1 MKTLAPAPLSFFLAA
16 FLTVFLARPA
26 MAELYQW
33 KDENGRVHFSDTKP
47 GSNAAANTVQQSDA
61 QRPSGRK
68 NSDNSTAGSSSSSQE
83 RQQRLLQVMQQEAE
97 QKEKDRQSSERSRQ
111 QREAECNK
119 LREHQSSSAG
129 RRLFHTDKKD
139 ENGDLIYLDDKE
151 RAAYDQQIAAA
162 IAENCP

>member
-1 MKTLAPAPLSFFLAA
+1 MKILFPALLSFFLTA
-16 FLTVFLARPA
+16 FLATPA
-26 MAELYQW
+26 LAELYQW

-47 GSNAAANTVQQSDA
+47 GSSSANVNTVQQPDA

-68 NSDNSTAGSSSSSQE
+68 NADSSNTGSSSSQE
-83 RQQRLLQVMQQEAE
+83 RQQRLLQVMKQESE
-97 QKEKDRQSSERSRQ
+97 QKEKERQSAERSRQ

-151 RAAYDQQIAAA
+151 RAAYDQQIANA
-162 IAENCP
+162 IAENCQ